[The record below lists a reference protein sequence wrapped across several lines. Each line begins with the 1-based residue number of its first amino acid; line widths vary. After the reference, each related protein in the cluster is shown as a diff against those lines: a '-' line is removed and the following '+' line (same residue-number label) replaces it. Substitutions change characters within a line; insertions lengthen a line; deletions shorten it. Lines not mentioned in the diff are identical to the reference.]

1 MRFRRSDSR
10 VRSEEKKWRPCARRG
25 PSRRGVFA
33 AALILWVGASLAVW
47 PQQAPSQRPQ
57 PQPRGEEAGDVVA
70 LTAEL
75 VILDVTVVDR
85 RNHAVADLE
94 KDRFLVY
101 ENGVRQEI
109 AFFSREETPVSL
121 GLVLDTSGSMR
132 RKLSRVIAAAK
143 SLMRQSHPEDE
154 YFLVAFKGEA
164 ELLED
169 FTQDVALIHD
179 ALDNLI
185 ASGQTALLDAI
196 YLSVEHAQKYGKHR
210 RKAIVVITD
219 GEERNSYYTREQVL
233 ERLRGSEVQVY
244 AVGFT
249 EGLGEAAIFRQTE
262 SRRLSGQEKKA
273 RKLLEDLA
281 RESGGRAFFPQSL
294 DELDTIASTIA
305 RELRT
310 QYAIGY
316 YPSHPERDGS
326 WRTVRVE
333 VLSDKERGPLTART
347 RAGYYALKRGAS
359 PPTKSPPR

>member
-1 MRFRRSDSR
+1 MRLPRSDRPMGDRTRHRRFGMSR
-10 VRSEEKKWRPCARRG
+10 
-25 PSRRGVFA
+25 
-33 AALILWVGASLAVW
+33 ALLWALVVWLGLPAVAW
-47 PQQAPSQRPQ
+47 SQHAPSADGQRKKSDPQ
-57 PQPRGEEAGDVVA
+57 SRSEEAGDVVA

-75 VILDVTVVDR
+75 VVLDVTVVDR
-85 RNHAVADLE
+85 HHRVVPDLE
-94 KDRFLVY
+94 KDRFVVY

-132 RKLSRVIAAAK
+132 RKLGKVVAAAK

-169 FTQDVALIHD
+169 FTRDVALIHD

-196 YLSVEHAQKYGKHR
+196 YLSVEHAQKHGRHR
-210 RKAIVVITD
+210 RKAILLVTD
-219 GEERNSYYTREQVL
+219 GEERDSYYTREQVI
-233 ERLRGSEVQVY
+233 ERLRGSDVQVY
-244 AVGFT
+244 AIGFT

-262 SRRLSGQEKKA
+262 SRRLSRQEKKA
-273 RKLLEDLA
+273 RKLLEELA

-294 DELDTIASTIA
+294 DELDAIASTIA

-316 YPSHPERDGS
+316 YPSDPERDGS
-326 WRTVRVE
+326 WRAVRVE
-333 VLSDKERGPLTART
+333 VTPDRERGPLLART
-347 RAGYYALKRGAS
+347 RTGYYALKRGAAK
-359 PPTKSPPR
+359 PPSR

>member
-1 MRFRRSDSR
+1 MRPLHNNDRQMRD
-10 VRSEEKKWRPCARRG
+10 EKRHRG
-25 PSRRGVFA
+25 LRASHALVWALA
-33 AALILWVGASLAVW
+33 AWLGMSVVVW
-47 PQQAPSQRPQ
+47 PQQAPSAQGAQKKGEPQ
-57 PQPRGEEAGDVVA
+57 SRGEEVGEVVA

-85 RNHAVADLE
+85 RNHVVADLGKE
-94 KDRFLVY
+94 RFAVY

-132 RKLSRVIAAAK
+132 RKLNKVVAAAK
-143 SLMRQSHPEDE
+143 SLMRQSHSEDE
-154 YFLVAFKGEA
+154 YFLVEFKGQA

-169 FTQDVALIHD
+169 FTQDVSLIHD

-185 ASGQTALLDAI
+185 AGGQTALLDAV

-210 RKAIVVITD
+210 RKAILVVTD
-219 GEERNSYYTREQVL
+219 GEDRNSYYTREQVL

-244 AVGFT
+244 VVGFT
-249 EGLGEAAIFRQTE
+249 EGLGEATIFRQTE
-262 SRRLSGQEKKA
+262 SRRLSGQEKRA
-273 RKLLEDLA
+273 RKLLEELA

-294 DELDTIASTIA
+294 DELDAIASAIA

-316 YPSHPERDGS
+316 YPSNPERDGS

-333 VLSDKERGPLTART
+333 VISDKERGPLTART
-347 RAGYYALKRGAS
+347 RAGYYAVRKAAAK
-359 PPTKSPPR
+359 PPSR

>member
-1 MRFRRSDSR
+1 MRGAKPHHRLRMKRALS
-10 VRSEEKKWRPCARRG
+10 WALAMWLGIP
-25 PSRRGVFA
+25 FA
-33 AALILWVGASLAVW
+33 LW
-47 PQQAPSQRPQ
+47 PQQVPPAEGQRKKSVPQ
-57 PQPRGEEAGDVVA
+57 SRGEEVGDVVA

-85 RNHAVADLE
+85 RHHVVADLE
-94 KDRFLVY
+94 KDRFTVY

-132 RKLSRVIAAAK
+132 RKLGKVIAAAK

-154 YFLVAFKGEA
+154 YFLVEFKGEV

-169 FTQDVALIHD
+169 FTRDVSLIHD

-196 YLSVEHAQKYGKHR
+196 YLSVEHAQKYGTHR
-210 RKAIVVITD
+210 RKAILVVTD
-219 GEERNSYYTREQVL
+219 GEERDSYYTREQVL
-233 ERLRGSEVQVY
+233 ERLRGSDVQVY

-273 RKLLEDLA
+273 RKLLEELA
-281 RESGGRAFFPQSL
+281 RESGGRAFFPQGL
-294 DELDTIASTIA
+294 DELETIASTIA

-316 YPSHPERDGS
+316 YPSSPERDGS

-333 VLSDKERGPLTART
+333 VTPDKERGPLTART
-347 RAGYYALKRGAS
+347 RAGYYAPKKDAAK
-359 PPTKSPPR
+359 PPSR

>member
-1 MRFRRSDSR
+1 MTRSFL
-10 VRSEEKKWRPCARRG
+10 W
-25 PSRRGVFA
+25 
-33 AALILWVGASLAVW
+33 ALALGLGLSLLAW
-47 PQQAPSQRPQ
+47 PQQGPPSEGQRKKNEP
-57 PQPRGEEAGDVVA
+57 PSRGEEAGDVVA

-85 RNHAVADLE
+85 RNHVVADLE

-132 RKLSRVIAAAK
+132 RKLSKVVAATK

-154 YFLVAFKGEA
+154 YFLVEFKGEA

-169 FTQDVALIHD
+169 FTQDVSLIHD
-179 ALDNLI
+179 ALENLI

-210 RKAIVVITD
+210 RKAILVVTD

-233 ERLRGSEVQVY
+233 ERLRGSDVQVY
-244 AVGFT
+244 AIGFT
-249 EGLGEAAIFRQTE
+249 EGLGEAAIFQQTE

-273 RKLLEDLA
+273 RKLLEELA

-294 DELDTIASTIA
+294 EELDTIASTIA

-310 QYAIGY
+310 QYTIGY
-316 YPSHPERDGS
+316 YPSNPERDGS
-326 WRTVRVE
+326 WRAVRVE
-333 VLSDKERGPLTART
+333 VSPDKERGPLMART
-347 RAGYYALKRGAS
+347 RAGYYALKKGAAK
-359 PPTKSPPR
+359 PAPR

>member
-1 MRFRRSDSR
+1 MPRN
-10 VRSEEKKWRPCARRG
+10 RSEGEMRDQTCHCRFSLKRPLLW
-25 PSRRGVFA
+25 
-33 AALILWVGASLAVW
+33 ALAIWLGMPIVIW
-47 PQQAPSQRPQ
+47 PQQASPVERQQKKSAPQ
-57 PQPRGEEAGDVVA
+57 SRSEEVGDVVA

-75 VILDVTVVDR
+75 VVLDVTVVDR
-85 RNHAVADLE
+85 RHHVVADLE
-94 KDRFLVY
+94 KDRFAVY

-109 AFFSREETPVSL
+109 AFFSREEAPVSL

-132 RKLSRVIAAAK
+132 RKLSKVIAAAK

-154 YFLVAFKGEA
+154 YFLVEFKGEA

-169 FTQDVALIHD
+169 FTRDASLVHD

-210 RKAIVVITD
+210 RKAIFVVTD

-233 ERLRGSEVQVY
+233 ERLRESDVQVY
-244 AVGFT
+244 AIGFT

-273 RKLLEDLA
+273 RKLLEELA

-294 DELDTIASTIA
+294 DELDAIASTIA
-305 RELRT
+305 RELRA

-316 YPSHPERDGS
+316 YPSNPERDGS

-333 VLSDKERGPLTART
+333 VTPDKERGPLTART
-347 RAGYYALKRGAS
+347 RAGYYAMKRDPAKRA
-359 PPTKSPPR
+359 P